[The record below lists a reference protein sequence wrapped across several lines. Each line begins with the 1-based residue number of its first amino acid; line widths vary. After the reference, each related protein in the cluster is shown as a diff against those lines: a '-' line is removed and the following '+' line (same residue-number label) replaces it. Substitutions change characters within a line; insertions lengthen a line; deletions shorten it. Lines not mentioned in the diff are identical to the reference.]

1 MAISRRAALGGA
13 TVFGG
18 VLAVPMAGHAP
29 AAAAGAPTAPA
40 TVPTSKRTV
49 DFRQGWQFALVNTTG
64 ADARQPAADASLWR
78 DVDLPHD
85 WSIELSPREGDHTTA
100 GSGYLPGGLGWYAK
114 TFTLPP
120 EAAGKRLSVEF
131 DGVYMDAHVYCNG
144 RLAGTHPYGYTGFAL
159 DLTDLVHTD
168 GKTPNRLS
176 VKVRNQVP
184 SSRWYSGSGIYRDVR
199 LVLTDPVHL
208 TRHGVTVTTPK
219 LEKAVEDGH
228 ADVRLEARAVSHG
241 QGSVRAKL
249 SATVKDADGKTVA
262 KADAPA
268 TLGERPAATRLD
280 LRIDAPRLWTFDRP
294 YLYTAVTRITVGG
307 KVVDETTTR
316 FGLRWF
322 AFDPEHGFSLNGESA
337 KLRGVNLHHD
347 LGSLGAAFHPDAA
360 RRQLTKMRTMGVN
373 ALRTSHNPPAP
384 QVVEMCDELGIVL
397 MVEAFDCWRTPKNPY
412 DYGRFF
418 DEHSD
423 ADVKEMV
430 HAAKNS
436 PAVVMWSI
444 GNEIPDSTSS
454 AGVAMA
460 QRLIEAVRSVD
471 TTRPI
476 VMGSDKYRTVSE
488 DGSPQDRILRML
500 DGVGLNYNTAA
511 SVDALHKKYPT
522 TFLLEAESSSATST
536 RGVYDN
542 PSQLNTGENYTP
554 GARGASSYDNNL
566 ETWTMSGEYALKKDR
581 DREFFAGQF
590 LWTGI
595 DYLGEP
601 TPYYNVFPVKS
612 SFFGAVDT
620 AGFAKDQFFL
630 FRSQWSQEPM
640 VHLVPMD
647 WTTHRRKDEVTVW
660 AYSNV
665 ETVELFLN
673 GRSLGAKSFDRK
685 TTKDGRTYWE
695 TTEATGDDK
704 TVTSGPYPGSYT
716 SPNGSAGKLH
726 LTWQVPFRP
735 GKLVAVARRDGVEVA
750 RDTLRTA
757 GDPAAVRLTADR
769 ERIAADG
776 RSLCFVTAE
785 VIDAR
790 GVVVPDADHRIT
802 FRVSGGGSRLLG
814 VDNGQ
819 QESAENY
826 RSPARAAF
834 HGKALAIVQAGQ
846 DSGSVVVT
854 AHADGLRPGSTR
866 IRATGRGRGHE
877 RAPAALPVPDAAGKK
892 PERGDGP
899 SADASF
905 SGAPETVPAAMLDGD
920 PATGWSNFYRM
931 PATGLLHAISKAH
944 AHDWVSL
951 SWPDRRRLT
960 GLQASFT
967 TDDAHALPK
976 KLTVSYWNGKGYV
989 PVDHLRVDWASTS
1002 GEPTRITFDDVVTTR
1017 LKLGMTSAHPHE
1029 DNGFLRIVS
1038 LRALTGAHS
1047 DRKAEEAQRADDR
1060 D

>member
-13 TVFGG
+13 AVLGG
-18 VLAVPMAGHAP
+18 VLGAPVVGQAP
-29 AAAAGAPTAPA
+29 AAAAGQSAATA
-40 TVPTSKRTV
+40 TVPASGRTV
-49 DFRQGWQFALVNTTG
+49 DFRRGWRFALVNTTG
-64 ADARQPAADASLWR
+64 ADAPKPDDRAPLWR

-85 WSIELSPREGDHTTA
+85 WSIELSPEKGEHTTA
-100 GSGYLPGGLGWYAK
+100 GSGYLPGGLGWYAR
-114 TFTLPP
+114 TFTLPA

-144 RLAGTHPYGYTGFAL
+144 RLVGTHPYGYTGFAL

-168 GKTPNRLS
+168 GKTPNTLS

-199 LVLTDPVHL
+199 LILTDPVHI

-219 LEKAVEDGH
+219 LKESVEAGH
-228 ADVRLEARAVSHG
+228 ADVRVEVRAVSHKP
-241 QGSVRAKL
+241 GSVRAQL
-249 SATVKDADGKTVA
+249 SAVLKDADGKTVA
-262 KADAPA
+262 EASAPA
-268 TLGERPAATRLD
+268 TLDDRPGATRLD
-280 LRIDAPRLWTFDRP
+280 LRIDDPHLWSFDKP
-294 YLYTAVTRITVGG
+294 YRYTAVTRITVRG
-307 KVVDETTTR
+307 KVVDETTTS

-322 AFDPEHGFSLNGESA
+322 AFDPARGFSLNGERA

-360 RRQLTKMRTMGVN
+360 RRQLTVMREMGVN
-373 ALRTSHNPPAP
+373 SLRTSHNPPAP
-384 QVVEMCDELGIVL
+384 QVVEMCEELGIVM

-444 GNEIPDSTSS
+444 GNEIPDSTSE
-454 AGVAMA
+454 AGVPMA
-460 QRLIEAVRSVD
+460 DRLIKAVRSID
-471 TTRPI
+471 TTRP
-476 VMGSDKYRTVSE
+476 VVLGSDKYRTVPE

-511 SVDALHKKYPT
+511 SVDALHKKYPSV
-522 TFLLEAESSSATST
+522 FLLEAESSSSTST

-542 PSQLNTGENYTP
+542 PGQLNTGENYTP
-554 GARGASSYDNNL
+554 GSRGASSYDNNL

-601 TPYYNVFPVKS
+601 TPYNDVFPVKS

-630 FRSQWSQEPM
+630 FRSQWSAEPM

-647 WTTHRRKDEVTVW
+647 WTTHRRKEEVTVW

-665 ETVELFLN
+665 GTVELFLN

-685 TTKDGRTYWE
+685 TTEDGRKYWE
-695 TTEATGDDK
+695 TTEETGDDK

-726 LTWQVPFRP
+726 LTWQVPFQP
-735 GKLVAVARRDGVEVA
+735 GKLVAVARRDGAEVA

-757 GDPAAVRLTADR
+757 GEPAAVRLIPDR
-769 ERIAADG
+769 RRITADG

-785 VIDAR
+785 VTDAR
-790 GVVVPDADHRIT
+790 GVLVPDADHRIT
-802 FRVSGGGSRLLG
+802 LHVTGGGSRLVG

-826 RSPARAAF
+826 RSPVRAAF
-834 HGKALAIVQAGQ
+834 HGKALAIVQAGG
-846 DSGSVVVT
+846 DSGPVTVT
-854 AHADGLRPGSTR
+854 ARADGLRSGSTR
-866 IRATGRGRGHE
+866 IQATGGGRGHD
-877 RAPAALPVPDAAGKK
+877 AAAALPAPDAARKPQQTQQ

-905 SGAPETVPAAMLDGD
+905 SGAPDTVPAAMLDDD

-931 PATGLLHAISKAH
+931 PATALLHPVSKAH
-944 AHDWVSL
+944 AEDWVSL
-951 SWPDRRRLT
+951 GWPDRRRVS
-960 GLQASFT
+960 GLEVSFT
-967 TDDAHALPK
+967 VDETHALPK
-976 KLTVSYWNGKGYV
+976 ALAVNYWNGRAYV
-989 PVDHLRVDWASTS
+989 PVDHLRVSWAPGS
-1002 GEPTRITFDDVVTTR
+1002 GEPTRITFDTVATTR
-1017 LKLGMTSAHPHE
+1017 VRLAMTSPRPHE
-1029 DNGFLRIVS
+1029 DNGFLRIV
-1038 LRALTGAHS
+1038 RLTARTATEGA
-1047 DRKAEEAQRADDR
+1047 DGRR